1 MSAEIRVPK
10 ERTCQRCGRAEVWD
24 EASENWVVDGDAVG
38 DVFCIH
44 SWDITGEF
52 APLE

>member
-1 MSAEIRVPK
+1 MSAEIRTPSQ
-10 ERTCQRCGRAEVWD
+10 RTCVRCGRAERWD
-24 EASENWVVDGDAVG
+24 DDAGAWQVADTVG

-52 APLE
+52 KTVER

>member
-1 MSAEIRVPK
+1 MSVQIRSPSH
-10 ERTCQRCGRAEVWD
+10 RTCDRCGREEYYDD
-24 EASENWVVDGDAVG
+24 EANAWQVTENVG

-52 APLE
+52 TPIER